1 MVCVDMG
8 AITDTL
14 FESELFGHVKGAF
27 TDARTDRKGLIEEAD
42 GGTLFL
48 DEIGNLP
55 LHQQAKLLTVV
66 QRRYVQR
73 VGSNTPTTVDIR
85 LVCATN
91 RNLQKMVADGS
102 FREDLLYRINPIQLE
117 LPPLR
122 NRRDDIPLLADS
134 FLKCYAKRYG
144 KDICRFSQEAMEAM
158 KSNAWPGNIRQLRH
172 AVDHCGSHNRR
183 RSAGREKQSNGNY
196 GYEGNMF

>member
-1 MVCVDMG
+1 M
-8 AITDTL
+8 
-14 FESELFGHVKGAF
+14 
-27 TDARTDRKGLIEEAD
+27 
-42 GGTLFL
+42 
-48 DEIGNLP
+48 
-55 LHQQAKLLTVV
+55 V

-91 RNLQKMVADGS
+91 KNLQKMVADGS
-102 FREDLLYRINPIQLE
+102 FREDLLYRINTIQLE

-144 KDICRFSQEAMEAM
+144 KDICSFSTEAMEAL

-172 AVDHCGSHNRR
+172 AVEKAVIITDNAVIGSACNCRWLTRLQPNRR
-183 RSAGREKQSNGNY
+183 LRLRRWNGK
-196 GYEGNMF
+196 